1 MMTITRLAPALG
13 HNRVMPTQC
22 MKILFAFCLLTGSAL
37 APAAISI
44 VNVGGSTQVFTPKTV
59 TIHVGDTVKFVNK
72 GGVHNVVADD
82 GSFRC
87 AHGCDGD
94 GQGGNGG
101 ASGSNWVVTLTFT
114 QVGTVGYFCETHG
127 MPGGGMFGTIKV
139 LVNTPVRLQSF
150 VVD

>member
-1 MMTITRLAPALG
+1 MTITRLAPALG
-13 HNRVMPTQC
+13 HNRAMPTHC

-37 APAAISI
+37 AQAAVSI
-44 VNVGGSTQVFTPKTV
+44 VNVGGATQVFMPKTV
-59 TIHVGDTVKFVNK
+59 NIHVGDTVKFVNK

-114 QVGTVGYFCETHG
+114 QAGTIGYFCETHG

-139 LVNTPVRLQSF
+139 LINTPVRLQSF